1 MVMMVELMAPLKEVQ
16 VVEELNV
23 GARRVHAPAST
34 PARLQSRLH
43 HITAIFPPPHI
54 ASNPGCPP
62 TPTTSRAPIPLAMP
76 RSKGASGGQ
85 RSTSAPRSRLTQ
97 VQARA
102 QALHRQRLR
111 NPDCSVCSFFYKN
124 LRLQWLQLH
133 ILEFSSYI
141 LFCGLINL
149 PLLHFIIQFKRLHP
163 SSKNSVSVHSSISCI
178 FLHM

>member
-1 MVMMVELMAPLKEVQ
+1 MVMMVMMVELMAPLKEVQ

-85 RSTSAPRSRLTQ
+85 CSTSAPRSRLTQ

-111 NPDCSVCSFFYKN
+111 NPDCSVCSFFIKICDSNDY
-124 LRLQWLQLH
+124 
-133 ILEFSSYI
+133 SYI
-141 LFCGLINL
+141 SL
-149 PLLHFIIQFKRLHP
+149 
-163 SSKNSVSVHSSISCI
+163 NSPRTYYSVD
-178 FLHM
+178 